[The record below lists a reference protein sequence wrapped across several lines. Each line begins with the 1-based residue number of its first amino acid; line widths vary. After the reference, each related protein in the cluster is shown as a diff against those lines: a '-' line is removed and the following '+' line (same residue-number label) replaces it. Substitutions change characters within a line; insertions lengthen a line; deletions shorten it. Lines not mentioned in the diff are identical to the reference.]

1 MDDDFGGP
9 FMGCNSQD
17 SHVKFLIKADSVI
30 SETVSTMKGYYLKQ
44 LVTGCTDVGNIREEE
59 INFDKYKNTVCPLC
73 GACYGPATV
82 KFKIIPKRKK
92 SKKRKDKKKHNVY
105 SGAQHITIICL
116 RCSYKNMVP
125 CRKSNKC
132 RKNQNK
138 QHASKKILFVETP
151 RIKQERENQ
160 NNSSLVVNSAVK
172 LLGNSI
178 LKTPDI
184 FHDSSLLSLSRSAK
198 KRNHTKPGS
207 STPLSADRSSGLKN
221 SALLSFL
228 GSL

>member
-1 MDDDFGGP
+1 
-9 FMGCNSQD
+9 
-17 SHVKFLIKADSVI
+17 
-30 SETVSTMKGYYLKQ
+30 MKGYYLKQ
-44 LVTGCTDVGNIREEE
+44 LVTDCTDVGNIREEE
-59 INFDKYKNTVCPLC
+59 VNFNKYKNTVCPLC

-82 KFKIIPKRKK
+82 NFKIIPKRKK
-92 SKKRKDKKKHNVY
+92 SKKGRNKKKHNVY
-105 SGAQHITIICL
+105 SCAQNIIIMCL
-116 RCSYKNMVP
+116 RCSYKNTVP
-125 CRKSNKC
+125 CGKPNKC

-138 QHASKKILFVETP
+138 QHASKKTLFVETP

-172 LLGNSI
+172 LLGNS
-178 LKTPDI
+178 TPRTPGI
-184 FHDSSLLSLSRSAK
+184 FHDNSLLSAK
-198 KRNHTKPGS
+198 KRSHTKPGS